1 MIKMD
6 TSDINDIIIPIVLME
21 FVTFIMDII
30 IGIIIR

>member
-1 MIKMD
+1 MD

-21 FVTFIMDII
+21 FVTFTMGII